1 MASTQTRDIFLPRR
15 GKRVSSIKSP
25 DVVRSTVADTWRWLW
40 PDMLMRIIPMAVI
53 PFLYITFLHLPL
65 SFLGL
70 TWHDVPEQLAI
81 GVLVGI
87 FMAAFAAVYRMC
99 MVLLLQ
105 VSLAGATRLCTSA
118 GSGSR
123 ARRCVR
129 TARPNSADFIYLP
142 LCSLNTEVSEV
153 IFSINSK
160 PSLESL
166 PLCTQ
171 TVSTCKV

>member
-53 PFLYITFLHLPL
+53 PFLYIAFLHLPL

-81 GVLVGI
+81 GALVGI
-87 FMAAFAAVYRMC
+87 FMAAFAA
-99 MVLLLQ
+99 
-105 VSLAGATRLCTSA
+105 GPPSA
-118 GSGSR
+118 ITFCRG
-123 ARRCVR
+123 
-129 TARPNSADFIYLP
+129 
-142 LCSLNTEVSEV
+142 
-153 IFSINSK
+153 FSIC
-160 PSLESL
+160 L
-166 PLCTQ
+166 
-171 TVSTCKV
+171 